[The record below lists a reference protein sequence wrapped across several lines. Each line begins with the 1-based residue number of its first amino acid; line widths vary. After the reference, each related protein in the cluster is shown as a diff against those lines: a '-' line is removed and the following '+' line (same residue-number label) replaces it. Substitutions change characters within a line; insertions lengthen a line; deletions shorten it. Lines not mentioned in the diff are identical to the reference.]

1 MNIKR
6 FIVSGLLA
14 CALSMIMYAVPAK
27 HVPCTLTLEDG
38 RIVTAYLCGDETY
51 HFYEL
56 GDGTP
61 IVRTADGGY
70 RVTTRKTI
78 SDAWTPRF
86 LERNIEH
93 RANAAARRDAGI
105 QGSRA
110 GFTGDKRVLVIL
122 VNFQDVQMQAN
133 SAQALNEQYNQAG
146 YNLNGH
152 IGSVRDYFLD
162 QSYGQLNL
170 TLDVVGPYT
179 ISHNMSYYG
188 GNDES
193 GGDVRPAYMAKE
205 AIQMADGDVDFTKY
219 DWNGNKEVDQVFI
232 VYAGYAEAQGGP
244 DDSVWPHKWCL
255 AYGADGSLKCDG
267 MVVNTYGCSA
277 ELTGNSGTDIDGIG
291 TFCHEFSHCLGL
303 QDMYDTKYGGN
314 FGMGRWD
321 LMSSGNYNGR
331 YSGSVPSGYTAFERM
346 ELGWL
351 TPKELRT
358 GCYVHNMQPL
368 TTVDEAYVIKNN
380 SNANEYF
387 LLENRQKVRWDAYCP
402 GHGLLIVHVDYDK
415 NIWWNNVVNCTVTDA
430 GNTHQRCTIVPAD
443 GLAGNDNGDPYPG
456 SSGNTAFTD
465 SSTPAARFYDGQ
477 STAST
482 PVGKPVTDITEVD
495 GKISFTFMG
504 GSTTSVPVAQD
515 PIEVMPNA
523 FIASWTAVDRA
534 TYTLN
539 VQQKRKVAVPSEHLL
554 FQNDFSEGQVPIH
567 YGTVAN
573 ENERLV
579 VGDISTSGGGII
591 SDNLEAVSGQCITVT
606 FDVQNAGNQSAS
618 VGVTLGMLNG
628 PSISY
633 YVPSDYVDVPAD
645 HQTVKA
651 CVVLH
656 DPTPEECVLLMV
668 TGKVYLDNLKVYDG
682 EYTPEELAEDA
693 AYEVTNCLHQ
703 ENIDDTQFLVENVN
717 PNDTYYYHVFADVD
731 GSSSA
736 NSNTVEV
743 DMPAVIASWP
753 EVVLDDKSSTP
764 PTEQWCRKVTLN
776 RAFTAGKWFTVA
788 LPFDMD
794 VPEGWTVQEL
804 TSTEGAGTSIM
815 IHFREVDH
823 MEAGKP
829 YMGICSQDVDK
840 VEATMVK
847 VVQNPKYIQNGL
859 VTFFATNTVGKVPEG
874 DFYIKDNKYYYAP
887 TGGVNIQAFRAYF
900 NVGNAPGNTTHYTV
914 DFDGSGMTLV
924 DGLLV
929 DDAPAEV
936 IYDLTGR
943 KVDNPTQ
950 GIYVVGGRK
959 VYIK

>member
-1 MNIKR
+1 M
-6 FIVSGLLA
+6 
-14 CALSMIMYAVPAK
+14 
-27 HVPCTLTLEDG
+27 
-38 RIVTAYLCGDETY
+38 
-51 HFYEL
+51 
-56 GDGTP
+56 
-61 IVRTADGGY
+61 
-70 RVTTRKTI
+70 
-78 SDAWTPRF
+78 
-86 LERNIEH
+86 
-93 RANAAARRDAGI
+93 
-105 QGSRA
+105 
-110 GFTGDKRVLVIL
+110 
-122 VNFQDVQMQAN
+122 
-133 SAQALNEQYNQAG
+133 
-146 YNLNGH
+146 
-152 IGSVRDYFLD
+152 
-162 QSYGQLNL
+162 
-170 TLDVVGPYT
+170 
-179 ISHNMSYYG
+179 
-188 GNDES
+188 
-193 GGDVRPAYMAKE
+193 
-205 AIQMADGDVDFTKY
+205 
-219 DWNGNKEVDQVFI
+219 
-232 VYAGYAEAQGGP
+232 
-244 DDSVWPHKWCL
+244 CL
-255 AYGADGSLKCDG
+255 
-267 MVVNTYGCSA
+267 
-277 ELTGNSGTDIDGIG
+277 
-291 TFCHEFSHCLGL
+291 
-303 QDMYDTKYGGN
+303 
-314 FGMGRWD
+314 
-321 LMSSGNYNGR
+321 
-331 YSGSVPSGYTAFERM
+331 VPS
-346 ELGWL
+346 
-351 TPKELRT
+351 
-358 GCYVHNMQPL
+358 
-368 TTVDEAYVIKNN
+368 
-380 SNANEYF
+380 
-387 LLENRQKVRWDAYCP
+387 RW
-402 GHGLLIVHVDYDK
+402 K
-415 NIWWNNVVNCTVTDA
+415 T
-430 GNTHQRCTIVPAD
+430 
-443 GLAGNDNGDPYPG
+443 
-456 SSGNTAFTD
+456 
-465 SSTPAARFYDGQ
+465 
-477 STAST
+477 
-482 PVGKPVTDITEVD
+482 
-495 GKISFTFMG
+495 
-504 GSTTSVPVAQD
+504 
-515 PIEVMPNA
+515 
-523 FIASWTAVDRA
+523 
-534 TYTLN
+534 
-539 VQQKRKVAVPSEHLL
+539 AVPSEHLL

-579 VGDISTSGGGII
+579 IGDKSTSEGGII

-633 YVPSDYVDVPAD
+633 YLPSDYVDVPAD

-682 EYTPEELAEDA
+682 EYTPNELADDA
-693 AYEVTNCLHQ
+693 VYKVTDFLHK

-815 IHFREVDH
+815 IHFREVYH

-874 DFYIKDNKYYYAP
+874 DYYIKDNKYYYAP

-929 DDAPAEV
+929 DDAPAEA